1 MTRRLLRWVGVSCV
15 LLGLTGCGKPAPTVT
30 VEHLLAHPD
39 ELNALQLACRERR
52 AEVGEQTCA
61 NVSEAQHRRFWGA
74 GKTRYTPGGGHE

>member
-1 MTRRLLRWVGVSCV
+1 MTRRLLWWVSVLCV
-15 LLGLTGCGKPAPTVT
+15 LGLTGCGQPAPTVT

-39 ELNALQLACRERR
+39 ELKALQQACCDRR

-74 GKTRYTPGGGHE
+74 GKTRYTPGGVHE